1 MQEADQSIE
10 MEQKLKKSKDKWR
23 LLKLIL
29 KILVTSVALYWVFT
43 KVDFAQLSAALATAN
58 YYFLFFALV
67 AYICSQV
74 IASSRLYGY
83 FRAIDL
89 PVGEVYNF
97 KLYLLG
103 LFYNL
108 FLPGG
113 IGGDGYKFYF
123 LKKKFGVNGKSL
135 FSAILFDRISGL
147 WALALITSA
156 LVILIPQL
164 EIPNWIPV
172 LVVIFGTIL
181 YYLVLRRFF
190 KLFIKGFFWSHLK
203 AIGAWSFQILT
214 VIMLLYGL
222 GFDGKF
228 SPYLFSFL
236 LSSLVAIIPI
246 SLGGLGLREIA
257 NVGGATYFHLD
268 THVAL
273 LLSLFFYMTA
283 ALVAL
288 SGLYF
293 LFRPQALGAHRLPD
307 SEEVEQILE
316 DAKEKIK

>member
-1 MQEADQSIE
+1 
-10 MEQKLKKSKDKWR
+10 MEQNLKKPKNKWR
-23 LLKLIL
+23 WLKLFL
-29 KILVTSVALYWVFT
+29 KILVTSAALYWVFT
-43 KVDFAQLSAALATAN
+43 KVDFVQLSEALATAN
-58 YYFLFFALV
+58 YLYLFFALV
-67 AYICSQV
+67 AYLCSQI

-83 FRAIDL
+83 FQAINL

-113 IGGDGYKFYF
+113 IVGDGYKFYF
-123 LKKKFGVNGKSL
+123 LRKKFGVSGKPL

-156 LVILIPQL
+156 LVIFIPQL

-172 LVVIFGTIL
+172 AVVVLGTIV

-190 KLFIKGFFWSHLK
+190 RVFINGFVLSHFK

-236 LSSLVAIIPI
+236 LSTLVAIIPI

-257 NVGGATYFHLD
+257 NVGGATYFNLD

-288 SGLYF
+288 SGVYF
-293 LFRPQALGAHRLPD
+293 LFRPQALGERRLPKAD
-307 SEEVEQILE
+307 DVEQILE
-316 DAKEKIK
+316 DTHDDIK

>member
-1 MQEADQSIE
+1 
-10 MEQKLKKSKDKWR
+10 MEQKIKRTKNKWR
-23 LLKLIL
+23 LLKLFL
-29 KILVTSVALYWVFT
+29 KILVTSAALYWVFT
-43 KVDFAQLSAALATAN
+43 EVDFLQVSEALATAN
-58 YYFLFFALV
+58 YLFLFFALL
-67 AYICSQV
+67 AYICSQI

-83 FRAIDL
+83 FQAINL

-123 LKKKFGVNGKSL
+123 LRKKFGVNGKSL

-156 LVILIPQL
+156 LVIFIPQL
-164 EIPNWIPV
+164 EIPNWIPI
-172 LVVIFGTIL
+172 LVVILGTIV
-181 YYLVLRRFF
+181 YYLVLKRFF
-190 KLFIKGFFWSHLK
+190 KVFIQGFFWSHLK
-203 AIGAWSFQILT
+203 AIGAWSFQIFT

-257 NVGGATYFHLD
+257 NVGGATYFNLD

-288 SGLYF
+288 TGVYF
-293 LFRPQALGAHRLPD
+293 LFRPRALGEHRLPD
-307 SEEVEQILE
+307 ADEVEQILE
-316 DAKEKIK
+316 DTEGIIK

>member
-1 MQEADQSIE
+1 
-10 MEQKLKKSKDKWR
+10 MEQEPKKKNRWWELVKLLFKV
-23 LLKLIL
+23 I
-29 KILVTSVALYWVFT
+29 VTLGALYWVST
-43 KVDFAQLSAALATAN
+43 QVDFQQVRVALQTADFR
-58 YYFLFFALV
+58 FLFLALL
-67 AYICSQV
+67 AYICSQI

-83 FRAIDL
+83 FKAIDL
-89 PVGEVYNF
+89 PIGEVYNF
-97 KLYLLG
+97 KLYLLK

-123 LKKKFGVNGKSL
+123 LRKKFGVSGKPL

-156 LVILIPQL
+156 LVIFIPQL

-172 LVVIFGTIL
+172 AVVVLGTIV

-190 KLFIKGFFWSHLK
+190 RVFINGFVLSHFK

-236 LSSLVAIIPI
+236 LSTLVAIIPI

-257 NVGGATYFHLD
+257 NVGGATYFNLD

-288 SGLYF
+288 SGVYF
-293 LFRPQALGAHRLPD
+293 LFRPQALGERRLPKAD
-307 SEEVEQILE
+307 DVEQILE
-316 DAKEKIK
+316 DTHDDIK

>member
-1 MQEADQSIE
+1 
-10 MEQKLKKSKDKWR
+10 MEQKIKRTKNKWR
-23 LLKLIL
+23 LLKLFL
-29 KILVTSVALYWVFT
+29 KILVTSAALYWVFT
-43 KVDFAQLSAALATAN
+43 EVDFLQVSEALATAN
-58 YYFLFFALV
+58 YLFLFFALL
-67 AYICSQV
+67 AYICSQI

-83 FRAIDL
+83 FQAINL

-123 LKKKFGVNGKSL
+123 LRKKFGVNGKSL

-156 LVILIPQL
+156 LVIFIPQL

-172 LVVIFGTIL
+172 LVVILGTIV
-181 YYLVLRRFF
+181 YYLVLKRFF
-190 KLFIKGFFWSHLK
+190 KVFIQGFFWSHLK

-257 NVGGATYFHLD
+257 NVGGATYFNLD

-288 SGLYF
+288 TGVYF
-293 LFRPQALGAHRLPD
+293 LFRPRALGEHRLPD
-307 SEEVEQILE
+307 ADEVEQILE
-316 DAKEKIK
+316 DTEGIIK